1 MINYS
6 TSNFEEVKKL
16 TLVKEDKKKVIKK
29 FETHENDTGSTEVQV
44 AILTQKINRLNEHL
58 KLNKKDHHSR
68 RGLIIMVGKRK
79 RLLGYLKNSCIL
91 SRPRSCI
98 FSFLDCSST
107 ILFYLL

>member
-79 RLLGYLKNSCIL
+79 RLLGYLKNNDIGRYKKIIKEL
-91 SRPRSCI
+91 GLRK
-98 FSFLDCSST
+98 
-107 ILFYLL
+107 